1 MPNALMRA
9 FGFIIFP
16 NKKTAGP
23 HILACRQQVGG
34 PGWGAVALVFSLS
47 LFILSGLL
55 VGCGGPAAQ
64 LPPPQVVAQFD
75 SQAKQ
80 NRLQEQLLKQVAQVS
95 VMDYKDYK
103 VGPEDL
109 LEINFL
115 DTDKLRTEVRV
126 NGQGE
131 IRLLLIKDV
140 QVAGLTPTEVA
151 RKLVLLYKE
160 GDYLKDPN
168 ITVAVKEF
176 RHQKVAVTG
185 AVNKPEQ
192 YALIGP
198 RTLLEVLGMAGGLS
212 DKAGETAHIIRS
224 NKKSPTS
231 KAASPAQ
238 PFSPGRETI
247 VVDLN
252 RLLLKGAVEL
262 NFPIENGDVVHIPF
276 AQTAYV
282 LGSVAKPGGVFLKNN
297 MTVTKA
303 VAEAGGLHI
312 MLSSYNATIL
322 RMNESG
328 QRQTIPVDLS
338 EITKGNQEDLVLKE
352 NDIVYVQESSLR
364 RFLFDFKMLMPG
376 SISVSPAAMF

>member
-1 MPNALMRA
+1 MKLNWSLLSVCAL
-9 FGFIIFP
+9 IW
-16 NKKTAGP
+16 
-23 HILACRQQVGG
+23 V
-34 PGWGAVALVFSLS
+34 
-47 LFILSGLL
+47 SG
-55 VGCGGPAAQ
+55 CAGPAAQ
-64 LPPPQVVAQFD
+64 LPPQQVVAQFD

-80 NRLQEQLLKQVAQVS
+80 NRLQEQLVKQVAQVS
-95 VMDYKDYK
+95 VVDYKDYK

-131 IRLLLIKDV
+131 IRLLLVKDV
-140 QVAGLTPTEVA
+140 QVAGLTATEVA
-151 RKLVLLYKE
+151 KKLVRLYKE

-168 ITVAVKEF
+168 ITIAIKEF

-185 AVNKPEQ
+185 AVNKPDH

-198 RTLLEVLGMAGGLS
+198 RTLLEVLGIAGGLS
-212 DKAGETAHIIRS
+212 DKAGETAHIIRAT
-224 NKKSPTS
+224 KKSPTS

-238 PFSPGRETI
+238 SFSPGAETI

-252 RLLLKGAVEL
+252 RLLRKGGVEL
-262 NFPIENGDVVHIPF
+262 NFPIQNGDVVFIPF

-282 LGSVAKPGGVFLKNN
+282 LGSVAKPGGVFLKDN

-303 VAEAGGLHI
+303 VSQAGGLHI

-322 RMNESG
+322 RLDENG
-328 QRQTIPVDLS
+328 QRQTIPVNLAQ
-338 EITKGNQEDLVLKE
+338 ITKGNTEDLALQE
-352 NDIVYVQESSLR
+352 NDIVYVQESGIR
-364 RFLFDFKMLMPG
+364 RFLFDFKMLLPG
-376 SISVSPAAMF
+376 SVSVSPAAFF

>member
-1 MPNALMRA
+1 MPNTLMQA
-9 FGFIIFP
+9 FRFIISP
-16 NKKTAGP
+16 SKKTAGRNE
-23 HILACRQQVGG
+23 LSFRQQGEI
-34 PGWGAVALVFSLS
+34 PGRSVVFLASLLS
-47 LFILSGLL
+47 IFIVSGLL
-55 VGCGGPAAQ
+55 LGCGGPAGQ
-64 LPPPQVVAQFD
+64 LPPQQVVAQFD

-95 VMDYKDYK
+95 VVDYKDYK

-115 DTDKLRTEVRV
+115 DTEKLRADARV

-131 IRLLLIKDV
+131 IRLLLIGDIP
-140 QVAGLTPTEVA
+140 VAGLTPAEVA
-151 RKLVLLYKE
+151 KKLVHLYKE

-168 ITVAVKEF
+168 ITVAIKEF

-185 AVNKPEQ
+185 AVNKPDS

-224 NKKSPTS
+224 RKGASRS
-231 KAASPAQ
+231 QAASPAKS
-238 PFSPGRETI
+238 FSPGSETI

-252 RLLLKGAVEL
+252 RLLLKGAVDL
-262 NFPIENGDVVHIPF
+262 NSPVHNGDVVFIPF

-282 LGSVAKPGGVFLKNN
+282 LGSVTKPGGVFIKDNL
-297 MTVTKA
+297 TVTKA
-303 VAEAGGLHI
+303 IAQTGGQHI
-312 MLSSYNATIL
+312 MLSSNSATIL
-322 RMNESG
+322 RLDDHG
-328 QRQTIPVDLS
+328 QRQTIPVNLAQ
-338 EITKGNQEDLVLKE
+338 ITKGNEEDLPLKE
-352 NDIVYVQESSLR
+352 NDIVYVQESGVR

-376 SISVSPAAMF
+376 SVSVSPAAMF

>member
-1 MPNALMRA
+1 MDRA
-9 FGFIIFP
+9 MTHNTLVILLSIFL
-16 NKKTAGP
+16 ASG
-23 HILACRQQVGG
+23 ILGG
-34 PGWGAVALVFSLS
+34 CS
-47 LFILSGLL
+47 
-55 VGCGGPAAQ
+55 GPAAQ
-64 LPPPQVVAQFD
+64 LPPQQVVAQLD

-80 NRLQEQLLKQVAQVS
+80 NRLQEQLFKQVAQVS
-95 VMDYKDYK
+95 VVDYKDYK

-115 DTDKLRTEVRV
+115 DTDKLRAEARV

-131 IRLLLIKDV
+131 IRLLLLGDI
-140 QVAGLTPTEVA
+140 QVAGLTPAEVA
-151 RKLVLLYKE
+151 KKLVHLYKE

-168 ITVAVKEF
+168 ITVAIKEF

-185 AVNKPEQ
+185 AVNKPES

-224 NKKSPTS
+224 RKGASRPQ
-231 KAASPAQ
+231 AASPAQ
-238 PFSPGRETI
+238 SFSPGSETI

-252 RLLLKGAVEL
+252 RLLLKGAVNL
-262 NFPIENGDVVHIPF
+262 NFPVQNGDVVFIPF

-282 LGSVAKPGGVFLKNN
+282 LGSVAKPGGVFVKDNL
-297 MTVTKA
+297 TVTKA
-303 VAEAGGLHI
+303 VAQAGGLHI

-322 RMNESG
+322 RLDENG
-328 QRQTIPVDLS
+328 QRQTIPVNLAQ
-338 EITKGNQEDLVLKE
+338 ITKGNEEDLPLKE
-352 NDIVYVQESSLR
+352 NDIVYVQESGVR

-376 SISVSPAAMF
+376 SVNVSPAAMF